1 MCGKLVSIMIEMMR
15 AMVLNEC
22 NKIEEK
28 PLKLTNIEKHKIKN
42 DDEVLIKIEAC
53 GVCHSQLHSIEGDWK
68 EIGLP
73 PTLPTVPGHEVVGR
87 IEKIGDNVVKFK
99 IGDRV
104 GITPLMGSCLDCQ
117 YCNEGKEYL
126 CENMEVTGE
135 SLKGGYTEY
144 ITVSEDFATKVPDTM
159 TSDYAAPLFCAGITA
174 YKAVKAAEPEKHKK
188 IAIFGIGGVG
198 HMAIQFSK
206 VAGCEVT
213 GISRKEKHLD
223 IAKKLGADNV
233 FVYSSDQEKFL
244 NNLNENYGL
253 FDAAIVFAPVD
264 EVTDTAIKSVKK
276 GGTVVIATVGKIPNF
291 LAFEEKT
298 IRGTLIGSRKDME
311 DVIEISEKNNFEVV
325 TETFPLEQ
333 ANEALQKL
341 KTSDI
346 EARAVLIP

>member
-1 MCGKLVSIMIEMMR
+1 MPEKMR
-15 AMVLNEC
+15 AMVL
-22 NKIEEK
+22 EK
-28 PLKLTNIEKHKIKN
+28 LGPVESNPLKLREIDKHQIQKSN
-42 DDEVLIKIEAC
+42 EVLIKIEAC

-87 IEKIGDNVVKFK
+87 IEEVGDHVTKFK

-135 SLKGGYTEY
+135 SQKGGYSEY
-144 ITVSEDFATKVPDTM
+144 ITVSQDFATKVPETM
-159 TSDYAAPLFCAGITA
+159 SSEYAAPLFCAGITA
-174 YKAVKAAEPEKHKK
+174 YKAVKAAEPQKNKK

-206 VAGCEVT
+206 MEGCEISA
-213 GISRKEKHLD
+213 ISRKEKHLQV
-223 IAKKLGADNV
+223 AKKLGADNI
-233 FVYSSDQEKFL
+233 FMYSSYQEKFL
-244 NNLNENYGL
+244 NDVNKNYGL

-276 GGTVVIATVGKIPNF
+276 GGTIVIATVGKIPNF

-311 DVIEISEKNNFEVV
+311 QVIKISEENNFEVV
-325 TETFPLEQ
+325 TETFSLEQ
-333 ANEALQKL
+333 ANQALQKL

>member
-1 MCGKLVSIMIEMMR
+1 MPEKMR
-15 AMVLNEC
+15 AMVLENLGPVES
-22 NKIEEK
+22 N
-28 PLKLTNIEKHKIKN
+28 PLKLREIDKHQIQKQNEIL
-42 DDEVLIKIEAC
+42 VKIEAC

-87 IEKIGDNVVKFK
+87 IEKIGDSVVKFK

-174 YKAVKAAEPEKHKK
+174 YKAVKAAEPEKNKK

-213 GISRKEKHLD
+213 GVSRKEKHLD
-223 IAKKLGADNV
+223 VAKKLGADNV

-244 NNLNENYGL
+244 NDLNEGYGL